1 MEADLEADA
10 GTDKRRNGSG
20 GSRYRKMSVYPA
32 HLSEVKP
39 EKTLNFKEKAPD
51 CIRKVTYMGRNEKTA
66 ASEMLRDGSSVCRQR
81 VQIEVMTDSV
91 C

>member
-1 MEADLEADA
+1 MEADMEADA

-51 CIRKVTYMGRNEKTA
+51 CIRKVTYMGETKKPQHRRCCGMVQVFADKE
-66 ASEMLRDGSSVCRQR
+66 CR
-81 VQIEVMTDSV
+81 
-91 C
+91 